1 MSAIR
6 ACHTAETNYNH
17 CADTFF
23 DASQCYTRYVGRKL
37 AIMRSKEMRDR
48 MNRIAR
54 FPVLAA
60 AFLAML
66 TMTTGCN
73 RLKARDQ
80 LNKGVAAYKN
90 AKYEEAI
97 GHFQSAVN
105 LDPSLPMARL
115 YLATA
120 YAQQVVPD
128 LTTPDNLKN
137 ANLAIQGFQEVLDK
151 DPKDISSLKGIAGLY
166 FQIDKFDEAKQWQQK
181 VLAVD
186 PQDAE
191 AAYTIGVINWGVAHK
206 NAVQALA
213 AVGMQDAGDGN
224 PKMPKAACLKLV
236 EQNSAIVNEGLQF
249 LQKALDIRPNYDDA
263 MAYMNLM
270 YRQKANL
277 QCGDDQA
284 RKEAIAQADQWRE
297 KAMGTRKANEEKK
310 NNTPGGIVMDGS
322 GNMK

>member
-1 MSAIR
+1 
-6 ACHTAETNYNH
+6 
-17 CADTFF
+17 
-23 DASQCYTRYVGRKL
+23 
-37 AIMRSKEMRDR
+37 

-54 FPVLAA
+54 FPVMAA

-66 TMTTGCN
+66 TMVTGCN

-90 AKYEEAI
+90 ARYEEAI
-97 GHFQSAVN
+97 NHFQTAVN
-105 LDPSLPMARL
+105 LDPTLPMARL

-128 LTTPDNLKN
+128 LTTPENLKN

-151 DPKDISSLKGIAGLY
+151 DPKDLGSLKGIAGLY
-166 FQIDKFDEAKQWQQK
+166 FQIDQFDKAKEWQQK

-191 AAYTIGVINWGVAHK
+191 AAYTIGVIDWGIAHK
-206 NAVQALA
+206 NAVKALSEI
-213 AVGMQDAGDGN
+213 GMQDGGDGN
-224 PKMPKAACLKLV
+224 PKMSKDVCKKLV
-236 EQNSAIVNEGLQF
+236 EQNTPLVNEGLQY

-263 MAYMNLM
+263 MAYMNLT
-270 YRQKANL
+270 YRRKADL
-277 QCGDDQA
+277 ECGNDQA
-284 RKEAIAQADQWRE
+284 RKEDIDQAQQWSS
-297 KAMGTRKANEEKK
+297 KALGTRKANEEKK

>member
-1 MSAIR
+1 
-6 ACHTAETNYNH
+6 
-17 CADTFF
+17 
-23 DASQCYTRYVGRKL
+23 
-37 AIMRSKEMRDR
+37 

-54 FPVLAA
+54 FPVMAA

-66 TMTTGCN
+66 TMVTGCS

-97 GHFQSAVN
+97 NHFQTAVN

-191 AAYTIGVINWGVAHK
+191 AAYTIGVIDWGVAHK
-206 NAVQALA
+206 NSVKLLTEAGL
-213 AVGMQDAGDGN
+213 QDDGNGN
-224 PKMPKAACLKLV
+224 PKAPKKVCDTIAA
-236 EQNSAIVNEGLQF
+236 QNTAIVNEGMQY
-249 LQKALDIRPNYDDA
+249 LQKAIEIRPNYDDA
-263 MAYMNLM
+263 MAYVNLM

-277 QCGDDQA
+277 ECGNDQA
-284 RKEAIAQADQWRE
+284 RKEDIAQADQWRE
-297 KAMGTRKANEEKK
+297 KTMGTRKANEEKK

>member
-1 MSAIR
+1 
-6 ACHTAETNYNH
+6 
-17 CADTFF
+17 
-23 DASQCYTRYVGRKL
+23 
-37 AIMRSKEMRDR
+37 

-66 TMTTGCN
+66 TMVTGCS

-97 GHFQSAVN
+97 GHFQNAVN

-128 LTTPDNLKN
+128 LKTPENLKN
-137 ANLAIQGFQEVLDK
+137 ANLAIQGYQEVLSK
-151 DPKDISSLKGIAGLY
+151 DPKDMGSLKGIAGLY
-166 FQIDKFDEAKQWQQK
+166 FQIDEFDKAKEWQQK

-191 AAYTIGVINWGVAHK
+191 AAYTIGVIDWGVAHK
-206 NAVQALA
+206 NAVTALS
-213 AVGMQDAGDGN
+213 AVGMQDGGDGN
-224 PKMPKAACLKLV
+224 PKMPKAACEKLAP
-236 EQNSAIVNEGLQF
+236 QNSEIVNEGLQY

-270 YRQKANL
+270 YRQKATL
-277 QCGDDQA
+277 ECGNEQA
-284 RKEAIAQADQWRE
+284 RKDDIDQAGQWRD

-310 NNTPGGIVMDGS
+310 NAQVPGGVVMDNS
-322 GNMK
+322 K

>member
-1 MSAIR
+1 
-6 ACHTAETNYNH
+6 
-17 CADTFF
+17 
-23 DASQCYTRYVGRKL
+23 
-37 AIMRSKEMRDR
+37 

-66 TMTTGCN
+66 TTMTGCN

-80 LNKGVAAYKN
+80 LNKGVASYKN
-90 AKYEEAI
+90 ARYEEAI
-97 GHFQSAVN
+97 GHFQTAVN
-105 LDPSLPMARL
+105 LDPTLPMARL

-137 ANLAIQGFQEVLDK
+137 ANLAIQSFQEVLDK
-151 DPKDISSLKGIAGLY
+151 DPKDIGSLKGIAGLY

-191 AAYTIGVINWGVAHK
+191 AAYTIGVIDWGVAHK
-206 NAVQALA
+206 NAVTALT

-224 PKMPKAACLKLV
+224 PKTPKPVCQKLV
-236 EQNSAIVNEGLQF
+236 EQNTAIVNEGLQY
-249 LQKALDIRPNYDDA
+249 LQKALDIRPTYDDA

-270 YRQKANL
+270 YRQKATL
-277 QCGDDQA
+277 ECGNDQA
-284 RKEAIAQADQWRE
+284 RKEDLDQAGQWRD

-310 NNTPGGIVMDGS
+310 NAQTPGGVVMDNS
-322 GNMK
+322 K

>member
-1 MSAIR
+1 
-6 ACHTAETNYNH
+6 
-17 CADTFF
+17 
-23 DASQCYTRYVGRKL
+23 
-37 AIMRSKEMRDR
+37 

-54 FPVLAA
+54 FPVMAA

-66 TMTTGCN
+66 TMMTGCS
-73 RLKARDQ
+73 RLQARDQ

-97 GHFQSAVN
+97 NHFQNAVN
-105 LDPSLPMARL
+105 LDPTLPMARL

-137 ANLAIQGFQEVLDK
+137 ANLAIQGFQSVLDK
-151 DPKDISSLKGIAGLY
+151 DPKDIGSLKGIAGLY

-191 AAYTIGVINWGVAHK
+191 AAYTIGVIDWGVAHK

-213 AVGMQDAGDGN
+213 SVGMQDDGN
-224 PKMPKAACLKLV
+224 GNAKMPKKNCQALV
-236 EQNSAIVNEGLQF
+236 EQNTPLVNEGLQY
-249 LQKALDIRPNYDDA
+249 LQKALEIRPNYDDA

-270 YRQKANL
+270 YRRKADL
-277 QCGDDQA
+277 ECGNDSA
-284 RKEAIAQADQWRE
+284 RKEDLDQAGQWRD

>member
-1 MSAIR
+1 M
-6 ACHTAETNYNH
+6 
-17 CADTFF
+17 
-23 DASQCYTRYVGRKL
+23 GRKL

-128 LTTPDNLKN
+128 LTTPENLKN

-166 FQIDKFDEAKQWQQK
+166 FQIDQFDKAKEWQQK

-191 AAYTIGVINWGVAHK
+191 AAYTIGVIDWGVAHK
-206 NAVQALA
+206 NAVQALSG
-213 AVGMQDAGDGN
+213 VGMQDAGDGN
-224 PKMPKAACLKLV
+224 PKMPKPVCQKLV
-236 EQNSAIVNEGLQF
+236 DQNTAIVNEGLQY
-249 LQKALDIRPNYDDA
+249 LQKALDIRPTYDDA

-270 YRQKANL
+270 YRQKATL
-277 QCGDDQA
+277 ECGNDRGRKEDLDQA
-284 RKEAIAQADQWRE
+284 GQWRD

>member
-1 MSAIR
+1 
-6 ACHTAETNYNH
+6 
-17 CADTFF
+17 
-23 DASQCYTRYVGRKL
+23 
-37 AIMRSKEMRDR
+37 

-54 FPVLAA
+54 FPVMAA

-66 TMTTGCN
+66 TMMTGCS
-73 RLKARDQ
+73 RLQARDQ

-97 GHFQSAVN
+97 NHFQNAVN

-137 ANLAIQGFQEVLDK
+137 ANLAIQGFQAVLDK

-191 AAYTIGVINWGVAHK
+191 AAYTIGVIDWGVAHK

-213 AVGMQDAGDGN
+213 SVGMQDDGN
-224 PKMPKAACLKLV
+224 GNAKMPKKNCQALV
-236 EQNSAIVNEGLQF
+236 EQNTPLVNEGLQY
-249 LQKALDIRPNYDDA
+249 LQKALEIRPNYDDA

-270 YRQKANL
+270 YRRKADL
-277 QCGDDQA
+277 ECGNDSA
-284 RKEAIAQADQWRE
+284 RKEDLDQAGQWRD

-310 NNTPGGIVMDGS
+310 NNAAPAGVEMPS
-322 GNMK
+322 Q

>member
-1 MSAIR
+1 
-6 ACHTAETNYNH
+6 
-17 CADTFF
+17 
-23 DASQCYTRYVGRKL
+23 
-37 AIMRSKEMRDR
+37 

-54 FPVLAA
+54 FPVMAA

-66 TMTTGCN
+66 TMMTGCK
-73 RLKARDQ
+73 RLQARDQ

-97 GHFQSAVN
+97 NHFQSAVN

-120 YAQQVVPD
+120 YAQNVVPD
-128 LTTPDNLKN
+128 LNTPDNLKN
-137 ANLAIQGFQEVLDK
+137 ANLAIQGFQQVLDK

-191 AAYTIGVINWGVAHK
+191 AAYTIGVIDWGVAHK
-206 NAVQALA
+206 NAVQALQG
-213 AVGMQDAGDGN
+213 VGMQDSGDGN
-224 PKMPKAACLKLV
+224 PKMPKPVCQKLV
-236 EQNSAIVNEGLQF
+236 EQNTPLVNEGLQY
-249 LQKALDIRPNYDDA
+249 LQKALEIRPNYDDA

-270 YRQKANL
+270 YRRKADL
-277 QCGDDQA
+277 ECGNDQA
-284 RKEAIAQADQWRE
+284 RKEDLDQAGQWRD

>member
-1 MSAIR
+1 M
-6 ACHTAETNYNH
+6 
-17 CADTFF
+17 
-23 DASQCYTRYVGRKL
+23 L

-66 TMTTGCN
+66 AMMTGCN

-80 LNKGVAAYKN
+80 LNKGVASYKN

-97 GHFQSAVN
+97 GHFQNAVN

-137 ANLAIQGFQEVLDK
+137 ANLAIQGFQQVLDK

-166 FQIDKFDEAKQWQQK
+166 YQIDQFDKAKEWQQK

-191 AAYTIGVINWGVAHK
+191 AAYTIGVIDWGVAHK
-206 NAVQALA
+206 NAVQALSS
-213 AVGMQDAGDGN
+213 VGMQDGGDGN
-224 PKMPKAACLKLV
+224 PKMPKPVCQKIV
-236 EQNSAIVNEGLQF
+236 EQNTALVNEGMQYLM
-249 LQKALDIRPNYDDA
+249 KALEIRPNYDDA
-263 MAYMNLM
+263 MSYVNLM
-270 YRQKANL
+270 YRRKADL
-277 QCGDDQA
+277 ECAGGGDQA
-284 RKEAIAQADQWRE
+284 RKEDLDQAIEWSH
-297 KAMGTRKANEEKK
+297 KSLGTRKANEEKK
-310 NNTPGGIVMDGS
+310 NNATPGGVVLDNS
-322 GNMK
+322 K

>member
-1 MSAIR
+1 M
-6 ACHTAETNYNH
+6 
-17 CADTFF
+17 
-23 DASQCYTRYVGRKL
+23 
-37 AIMRSKEMRDR
+37 
-48 MNRIAR
+48 
-54 FPVLAA
+54 AA

-66 TMTTGCN
+66 TMVAGCN
-73 RLKARDQ
+73 RLQARDQ

-90 AKYEEAI
+90 ARYEEAI
-97 GHFQSAVN
+97 NHFQNAVN

-137 ANLAIQGFQEVLDK
+137 ANLAIQGFQQVLDK

>member
-1 MSAIR
+1 
-6 ACHTAETNYNH
+6 
-17 CADTFF
+17 
-23 DASQCYTRYVGRKL
+23 
-37 AIMRSKEMRDR
+37 

-66 TMTTGCN
+66 TMVTGCS

-97 GHFQSAVN
+97 GHFQTAVN
-105 LDPSLPMARL
+105 LDPTLPMARL

-128 LTTPDNLKN
+128 LKTPDNLKN
-137 ANLAIQGFQEVLDK
+137 ANLAIQGFQGVLDK

-166 FQIDKFDEAKQWQQK
+166 FQIDEFDKAKEWQQK

-191 AAYTIGVINWGVAHK
+191 AAYTIGVIDWGVAHK
-206 NAVQALA
+206 NQVQALTSA
-213 AVGMQDAGDGN
+213 NMQDAGDGN
-224 PKMPKAACLKLV
+224 PKMPKDACKKLAD
-236 EQNSAIVNEGLQF
+236 QNASLVAEGMQY

-263 MAYMNLM
+263 MSYMNLM
-270 YRQKANL
+270 YRQKANIE
-277 QCGDDQA
+277 CGNEQA
-284 RKEAIAQADQWRE
+284 RKEDIDQAVDWSH
-297 KAMGTRKANEEKK
+297 KSMGTRKANEEKK
-310 NNTPGGIVMDGS
+310 NAQTPGGVVMDNS
-322 GNMK
+322 K

>member
-1 MSAIR
+1 
-6 ACHTAETNYNH
+6 
-17 CADTFF
+17 
-23 DASQCYTRYVGRKL
+23 
-37 AIMRSKEMRDR
+37 

-128 LTTPDNLKN
+128 LTTPENLKN

-166 FQIDKFDEAKQWQQK
+166 FQIDQFDKAKEWQQK

-191 AAYTIGVINWGVAHK
+191 AAYTIGVIDWGVAHK
-206 NAVQALA
+206 NAVQALSG
-213 AVGMQDAGDGN
+213 VGMQDAGDGN
-224 PKMPKAACLKLV
+224 PKMPKPVCQKLV
-236 EQNSAIVNEGLQF
+236 DQNTAIVNEGLQY
-249 LQKALDIRPNYDDA
+249 LQKALDIRPTYDDA

-270 YRQKANL
+270 YRQKATL
-277 QCGDDQA
+277 ECGNDRGRKEDLDQA
-284 RKEAIAQADQWRE
+284 GQWRD

>member
-1 MSAIR
+1 
-6 ACHTAETNYNH
+6 
-17 CADTFF
+17 
-23 DASQCYTRYVGRKL
+23 
-37 AIMRSKEMRDR
+37 

-54 FPVLAA
+54 LPVLAA

-66 TMTTGCN
+66 TMVTGCN

-128 LTTPDNLKN
+128 LKTPDNLKN
-137 ANLAIQGFQEVLDK
+137 ANLAIQGFQQVLDK

-166 FQIDKFDEAKQWQQK
+166 FQIDEFDKAKEWQQK

-191 AAYTIGVINWGVAHK
+191 AAYTIGVIDWGVAHK
-206 NAVQALA
+206 NQVQALTSA
-213 AVGMQDAGDGN
+213 NMQDAGDGN
-224 PKMPKAACLKLV
+224 PKMPKDACKKLAD
-236 EQNSAIVNEGLQF
+236 QNASLVAEGMQY

-263 MAYMNLM
+263 MSYMNLM
-270 YRQKANL
+270 YRQKANIE
-277 QCGDDQA
+277 CGNEQA
-284 RKEAIAQADQWRE
+284 RKEDIDQAVDWSH
-297 KAMGTRKANEEKK
+297 KSMGTRKANEEKK
-310 NNTPGGIVMDGS
+310 NAQTPGGVVMDNS
-322 GNMK
+322 K

>member
-1 MSAIR
+1 
-6 ACHTAETNYNH
+6 
-17 CADTFF
+17 
-23 DASQCYTRYVGRKL
+23 
-37 AIMRSKEMRDR
+37 

-54 FPVLAA
+54 FPVMAA

-66 TMTTGCN
+66 TMMTGCN

-80 LNKGVAAYKN
+80 LNKGVASYKN
-90 AKYEEAI
+90 ARYEEAI
-97 GHFQSAVN
+97 GHFQNAVN

-128 LTTPDNLKN
+128 LTTPENLKN
-137 ANLAIQGFQEVLDK
+137 ANMAIQGFQQVLDK

-166 FQIDKFDEAKQWQQK
+166 FQIDQFDKAKEWQEK

-191 AAYTIGVINWGVAHK
+191 AAYTIGVIDWGVAHK
-206 NAVQALA
+206 NAVQALTS
-213 AVGMQDAGDGN
+213 VGMQDAGDGN
-224 PKMPKAACLKLV
+224 PKMPKDACRKLV
-236 EQNSAIVNEGLQF
+236 DQNTAIVAEGLQY
-249 LQKALDIRPNYDDA
+249 LQKALDIRPTYDDA

-277 QCGDDQA
+277 ECGNEQA
-284 RKEAIAQADQWRE
+284 RKEDIDQAGQWRD

-310 NNTPGGIVMDGS
+310 NNAAPGGVVMDNS
-322 GNMK
+322 K

>member
-1 MSAIR
+1 
-6 ACHTAETNYNH
+6 
-17 CADTFF
+17 
-23 DASQCYTRYVGRKL
+23 
-37 AIMRSKEMRDR
+37 

-54 FPVLAA
+54 FPVMAA

-66 TMTTGCN
+66 TMTTGCS

-90 AKYEEAI
+90 ARYEEAI
-97 GHFQSAVN
+97 GHFQNAVN
-105 LDPSLPMARL
+105 LDPKLPMARL

-137 ANLAIQGFQEVLDK
+137 ANLAIQGFQGVLDR

-166 FQIDKFDEAKQWQQK
+166 FQIDEFDKAKEWQQK

-191 AAYTIGVINWGVAHK
+191 AAYTIGVIDWGIAHK
-206 NAVQALA
+206 NSVKILSEAGL
-213 AVGMQDAGDGN
+213 QDDGN
-224 PKMPKAACLKLV
+224 GNAKTPKKTCQTIV
-236 EQNSAIVNEGLQF
+236 DQNSGIVNEGMQY
-249 LQKALDIRPNYDDA
+249 LQKALDIRPTYDDA

-270 YRQKANL
+270 YRQKASL
-277 QCGDDQA
+277 ECGNDQA
-284 RKEAIAQADQWRE
+284 RKDDIAQADQWRE
-297 KAMGTRKANEEKK
+297 KTMGTRKANEEKK
-310 NNTPGGIVMDGS
+310 LNQPGGIVMDSS
-322 GNMK
+322 GKMK

>member
-1 MSAIR
+1 
-6 ACHTAETNYNH
+6 
-17 CADTFF
+17 
-23 DASQCYTRYVGRKL
+23 
-37 AIMRSKEMRDR
+37 

-54 FPVLAA
+54 IPVMAA

-66 TMTTGCN
+66 TMVTGCN

-90 AKYEEAI
+90 ARYEEAI
-97 GHFQSAVN
+97 GHFQTAVN

-137 ANLAIQGFQEVLDK
+137 ANLAIQEFQRVLDQ
-151 DPKDISSLKGIAGLY
+151 DPRDIGSLKGIAGLY
-166 FQIDKFDEAKQWQQK
+166 FQIDQFDKAKEWQEK
-181 VLAVD
+181 VLSVD

-191 AAYTIGVINWGVAHK
+191 AAYTIGVIDWGVAHK
-206 NAVQALA
+206 NAVKTLA
-213 AVGMQDAGDGN
+213 TVGMQDDGSGN
-224 PKMPKAACLKLV
+224 AKMPKKTCETLV
-236 EQNSAIVNEGLQF
+236 EQNTPLVNEGLQY
-249 LQKALDIRPNYDDA
+249 LQKALAIRPNYDDA

-270 YRQKANL
+270 YRRKADLECANE
-277 QCGDDQA
+277 QA
-284 RKEAIAQADQWRE
+284 RKEDIDQAGQWRD

-310 NNTPGGIVMDGS
+310 LNQPGGIVMDGS
-322 GNMK
+322 GKMK

>member
-1 MSAIR
+1 
-6 ACHTAETNYNH
+6 
-17 CADTFF
+17 
-23 DASQCYTRYVGRKL
+23 
-37 AIMRSKEMRDR
+37 

-54 FPVLAA
+54 FPVMAA

-66 TMTTGCN
+66 TMVAGCN
-73 RLKARDQ
+73 RLQARDQ

-90 AKYEEAI
+90 ARYEEAI
-97 GHFQSAVN
+97 NHFQNAVN

-120 YAQQVVPD
+120 YAQEVVPD

-137 ANLAIQGFQEVLDK
+137 ANLAIQGFQQVLDK

>member
-1 MSAIR
+1 M
-6 ACHTAETNYNH
+6 
-17 CADTFF
+17 
-23 DASQCYTRYVGRKL
+23 GRKL

-66 TMTTGCN
+66 TMMTGCN

-128 LTTPDNLKN
+128 LTTPENLKN

-166 FQIDKFDEAKQWQQK
+166 FQIDQFDKAKEWQQK

-191 AAYTIGVINWGVAHK
+191 AAYTIGVIDWGVAHK
-206 NAVQALA
+206 NAVQALSG
-213 AVGMQDAGDGN
+213 VGMQDAGDGN
-224 PKMPKAACLKLV
+224 PKMPKPVCQKLV
-236 EQNSAIVNEGLQF
+236 DQNTAIVNEGLQY
-249 LQKALDIRPNYDDA
+249 LQKALDIRPTYDDA

-270 YRQKANL
+270 YRQKATL
-277 QCGDDQA
+277 ECGNDRGRKEDLDQA
-284 RKEAIAQADQWRE
+284 GQWRD

>member
-1 MSAIR
+1 
-6 ACHTAETNYNH
+6 
-17 CADTFF
+17 
-23 DASQCYTRYVGRKL
+23 
-37 AIMRSKEMRDR
+37 

-66 TMTTGCN
+66 TMVAGCN

-97 GHFQSAVN
+97 GHFQTAVN
-105 LDPSLPMARL
+105 LDPTLPMARL

-128 LTTPDNLKN
+128 LKTPDNLKN
-137 ANLAIQGFQEVLDK
+137 ANLAIQGFQQVLDK

-166 FQIDKFDEAKQWQQK
+166 FQIDEFDKAKEWQQK

-191 AAYTIGVINWGVAHK
+191 AAYTIGVIDWGVAHK
-206 NAVQALA
+206 NQVEALA
-213 AVGMQDAGDGN
+213 SANMQDAGDGN
-224 PKMPKAACLKLV
+224 PKMPKDACKKLAD
-236 EQNSAIVNEGLQF
+236 QNASLVAEGMQY

-263 MAYMNLM
+263 MSYMNLM

-277 QCGDDQA
+277 ECGNEQA
-284 RKEAIAQADQWRE
+284 RKEDIDQAVDWSH
-297 KAMGTRKANEEKK
+297 KSMGTRKANEEKK
-310 NNTPGGIVMDGS
+310 NAQTPGGVVMDNS
-322 GNMK
+322 K

>member
-1 MSAIR
+1 
-6 ACHTAETNYNH
+6 
-17 CADTFF
+17 
-23 DASQCYTRYVGRKL
+23 
-37 AIMRSKEMRDR
+37 

-54 FPVLAA
+54 FPVMAA

-66 TMTTGCN
+66 TMMTGCS
-73 RLKARDQ
+73 RLQARDQ

-97 GHFQSAVN
+97 NHFQNAVN

-137 ANLAIQGFQEVLDK
+137 ANLAIQGFQAVLDK

-191 AAYTIGVINWGVAHK
+191 AAYTIGVIDWGVAHK

-213 AVGMQDAGDGN
+213 SVGMQDDGN
-224 PKMPKAACLKLV
+224 GNAKMPKKNCQALV
-236 EQNSAIVNEGLQF
+236 DQNTPLVNEGLQY
-249 LQKALDIRPNYDDA
+249 LQKALEIRPNYDDA

-270 YRQKANL
+270 YRRKADL
-277 QCGDDQA
+277 ECGNDSA
-284 RKEAIAQADQWRE
+284 RKEDLDQAGQWRD

>member
-1 MSAIR
+1 M
-6 ACHTAETNYNH
+6 
-17 CADTFF
+17 
-23 DASQCYTRYVGRKL
+23 L

-66 TMTTGCN
+66 TTMTGCN

-80 LNKGVAAYKN
+80 LNKGVASYKN
-90 AKYEEAI
+90 ARYEEAI
-97 GHFQSAVN
+97 GHFQTAVN
-105 LDPSLPMARL
+105 LDPTLPMARL

-137 ANLAIQGFQEVLDK
+137 ANLAIQSFQEVLDK
-151 DPKDISSLKGIAGLY
+151 DPKDIGSLKGIAGLY

-191 AAYTIGVINWGVAHK
+191 AAYTIGVIDWGVAHK
-206 NAVQALA
+206 NAVTALT

-224 PKMPKAACLKLV
+224 PKTPKPVCQKLV
-236 EQNSAIVNEGLQF
+236 EQNTAIVNEGLQY
-249 LQKALDIRPNYDDA
+249 LQKALDIRPTYDDA

-270 YRQKANL
+270 YRQKATL
-277 QCGDDQA
+277 ECGNDQA
-284 RKEAIAQADQWRE
+284 RKEDLDQAGQWRD

-310 NNTPGGIVMDGS
+310 NAQTPGGVVMDNS
-322 GNMK
+322 K

>member
-1 MSAIR
+1 
-6 ACHTAETNYNH
+6 
-17 CADTFF
+17 
-23 DASQCYTRYVGRKL
+23 
-37 AIMRSKEMRDR
+37 

-54 FPVLAA
+54 FPVMAA

-66 TMTTGCN
+66 TMVTGCS

-97 GHFQSAVN
+97 NHFQTAVN

-191 AAYTIGVINWGVAHK
+191 AAYTIGVIDWGVAHK
-206 NAVQALA
+206 NAVKALA
-213 AVGMQDAGDGN
+213 EVGMQDGGDGN
-224 PKMPKAACLKLV
+224 PKLPKAACQKLV
-236 EQNSAIVNEGLQF
+236 EQNTPLVNEGLQY
-249 LQKALDIRPNYDDA
+249 LQKALEIRPNYDDA

-270 YRQKANL
+270 YRRKADL
-277 QCGDDQA
+277 ECGNDQA
-284 RKEAIAQADQWRE
+284 RKEDLDQAGQWRD

>member
-1 MSAIR
+1 M
-6 ACHTAETNYNH
+6 
-17 CADTFF
+17 
-23 DASQCYTRYVGRKL
+23 GRKL
-37 AIMRSKEMRDR
+37 AIMRSKEMRER

-54 FPVLAA
+54 FPVMAA

-66 TMTTGCN
+66 TMMTGCN

-80 LNKGVAAYKN
+80 LNKGVASYKN
-90 AKYEEAI
+90 ARYEEAI
-97 GHFQSAVN
+97 GHFQNAVN

-128 LTTPDNLKN
+128 LTTPENLKN
-137 ANLAIQGFQEVLDK
+137 ANMAIQGFQQVLDK

-166 FQIDKFDEAKQWQQK
+166 FQIDQFDKAKEWQEK

-191 AAYTIGVINWGVAHK
+191 AAYTIGVIDWGVAHK
-206 NAVQALA
+206 NAVQALTS
-213 AVGMQDAGDGN
+213 VGMQDAGDGN
-224 PKMPKAACLKLV
+224 PKMPKDACRKLV
-236 EQNSAIVNEGLQF
+236 DQNTAIVAEGLQY
-249 LQKALDIRPNYDDA
+249 LQKALDIRPTYDDA

-277 QCGDDQA
+277 ECGNEQA
-284 RKEAIAQADQWRE
+284 RKEDIDQAGQWRD

-310 NNTPGGIVMDGS
+310 NNAAPGGVVMDNS
-322 GNMK
+322 K

>member
-1 MSAIR
+1 
-6 ACHTAETNYNH
+6 
-17 CADTFF
+17 
-23 DASQCYTRYVGRKL
+23 
-37 AIMRSKEMRDR
+37 

-66 TMTTGCN
+66 TMMTGCN

-97 GHFQSAVN
+97 GHFQNAVN
-105 LDPSLPMARL
+105 LDPTLPMARL

-137 ANLAIQGFQEVLDK
+137 ANLAIQEFQNVLDK

-166 FQIDKFDEAKQWQQK
+166 FQIDQFDKAKEWQQK

-191 AAYTIGVINWGVAHK
+191 AAYTIGVIDWGIAHK

-213 AVGMQDAGDGN
+213 AVGMQDQGDGN
-224 PKMPKAACLKLV
+224 PKMPKEACRKLV
-236 EQNSAIVNEGLQF
+236 EQNTPLVNEGMQY

-263 MAYMNLM
+263 MSYMNLM
-270 YRQKANL
+270 YRRKADL
-277 QCGDDQA
+277 ECGNEQA
-284 RKEAIAQADQWRE
+284 RKEDVDQAVEWSHKAI
-297 KAMGTRKANEEKK
+297 GTRKAIEEKK

>member
-1 MSAIR
+1 
-6 ACHTAETNYNH
+6 
-17 CADTFF
+17 
-23 DASQCYTRYVGRKL
+23 
-37 AIMRSKEMRDR
+37 

-54 FPVLAA
+54 FPVMAA

-66 TMTTGCN
+66 TMVAGCN
-73 RLKARDQ
+73 RLQARDQ

-90 AKYEEAI
+90 ARYEEAI
-97 GHFQSAVN
+97 NHFQNAVN

-137 ANLAIQGFQEVLDK
+137 ANLAIQGFQQVLDK

>member
-1 MSAIR
+1 
-6 ACHTAETNYNH
+6 
-17 CADTFF
+17 
-23 DASQCYTRYVGRKL
+23 
-37 AIMRSKEMRDR
+37 MRSKEMRER

-66 TMTTGCN
+66 TMMTGCN
-73 RLKARDQ
+73 RLRARDQ
-80 LNKGVAAYKN
+80 LNKEVASYKN

-97 GHFQSAVN
+97 GHFQNAVN

-128 LTTPDNLKN
+128 LKTPENLKN
-137 ANLAIQGFQEVLDK
+137 ANMAIQGFQQVLDK

-166 FQIDKFDEAKQWQQK
+166 FQIDEFDKAKEWQQK

-191 AAYTIGVINWGVAHK
+191 AAYTIGVIDWGVAHK
-206 NAVQALA
+206 NAVTALSA
-213 AVGMQDAGDGN
+213 SNMQDGGDGN
-224 PKMPKAACLKLV
+224 PKMPKDACKKLV
-236 EQNSAIVNEGLQF
+236 DQNTSIVAEGLQY
-249 LQKALDIRPNYDDA
+249 LQKALDIRPTYDDA

-270 YRQKANL
+270 YRQKATL
-277 QCGDDQA
+277 ECGNDQA
-284 RKEAIAQADQWRE
+284 RKEDLDQAGQWRD
-297 KAMGTRKANEEKK
+297 KAMGT
-310 NNTPGGIVMDGS
+310 
-322 GNMK
+322 

>member
-1 MSAIR
+1 
-6 ACHTAETNYNH
+6 
-17 CADTFF
+17 
-23 DASQCYTRYVGRKL
+23 
-37 AIMRSKEMRDR
+37 

-66 TMTTGCN
+66 TMMTGCS

-97 GHFQSAVN
+97 GHFQNAVN
-105 LDPSLPMARL
+105 LDPNLPMARL

-128 LTTPDNLKN
+128 LTTPENLKS

-166 FQIDKFDEAKQWQQK
+166 FQIDQFDKAKEWQQK

-191 AAYTIGVINWGVAHK
+191 AAYTIGVIDWGIAHK
-206 NAVQALA
+206 NAVQALSEA
-213 AVGMQDAGDGN
+213 GLQDGGDGN
-224 PKMPKAACLKLV
+224 PKMPKPVCQKIVA
-236 EQNSAIVNEGLQF
+236 QNTPLVNEGMQYLM
-249 LQKALDIRPNYDDA
+249 KALEIRPNYDDA
-263 MAYMNLM
+263 MSYVNLM
-270 YRQKANL
+270 YRRKADL
-277 QCGDDQA
+277 ECAGGGDKA
-284 RKEAIAQADQWRE
+284 RKEDIDQALEWSH
-297 KAMGTRKANEEKK
+297 KSLGTRKANEEKK
-310 NNTPGGIVMDGS
+310 NNRPGGIVMDGA

>member
-1 MSAIR
+1 M
-6 ACHTAETNYNH
+6 
-17 CADTFF
+17 
-23 DASQCYTRYVGRKL
+23 
-37 AIMRSKEMRDR
+37 
-48 MNRIAR
+48 
-54 FPVLAA
+54 AA

-66 TMTTGCN
+66 TMMTGCS
-73 RLKARDQ
+73 RLQARDQ

-97 GHFQSAVN
+97 NHFQNAVN
-105 LDPSLPMARL
+105 LDPTLPMARL

-128 LTTPDNLKN
+128 LTTPDNMKN
-137 ANLAIQGFQEVLDK
+137 ANLAIQGFQSVLDK
-151 DPKDISSLKGIAGLY
+151 DPKDIGSLKGIAGLY

-191 AAYTIGVINWGVAHK
+191 AAYTIGVIDWGVAHK

-213 AVGMQDAGDGN
+213 GVGMQDNGDGN
-224 PKMPKAACLKLV
+224 PKMPKSACQKLQ
-236 EQNSAIVNEGLQF
+236 EQNTPLVNEGLQY
-249 LQKALDIRPNYDDA
+249 LQKALEIRPNYDDA

-270 YRQKANL
+270 YRRKADL
-277 QCGDDQA
+277 ECGNDSA
-284 RKEAIAQADQWRE
+284 RKEDLDQAGQWRD